1 MLQPDWNGQRA
12 GNTRGPEGRTPHLAA
27 IPVERARPES
37 RPTWLPGAGGVD
49 PSAADS
55 VIAAAYVE
63 HYAAIRGTALRL
75 TRDPDLAADV
85 TQEAFLRLLLEA
97 RAGRAPDDIRPWLH
111 RTTANLIISRA
122 RRAAVAR
129 HWAPRLVRLDG
140 PAEPDA
146 IVVQREERSELRIA
160 LATLP
165 ATDRVV
171 LLMAAQGATGQE
183 IARHVG
189 RTPAAT
195 RTLLCRARIRL
206 RAAATGIDAGS
217 AVPAGGAPSLPA
229 NARHPVGLNPGAPRG
244 HGHARP

>member
-1 MLQPDWNGQRA
+1 MLQPDWNQQRP
-12 GNTRGPEGRTPHLAA
+12 GSTRGPERGSPLLAA
-27 IPVERARPES
+27 IPAERARPQA
-37 RPTWLPGAGGVD
+37 RPARLPGANGVD

-55 VIAAAYVE
+55 IITAAYVE
-63 HYAAIRGTALRL
+63 HHAAIRGTALRL

-85 TQEAFLRLLLEA
+85 AQEAFLRLLLEA
-97 RAGRAPDDIRPWLH
+97 RAGRAPDDIRAWLH

-129 HWAPRLVRLDG
+129 RWAPRLVRLDG

-146 IVVQREERSELRIA
+146 IAILREDRSDLRIA

-165 ATDRVV
+165 VTDRVA

-183 IARHVG
+183 IARHLG

-195 RTLLCRARIRL
+195 RTLLCRARMRL
-206 RAAATGIDAGS
+206 RAATTDVDACG
-217 AVPAGGAPSLPA
+217 AVTAGVALLLPRMHDIPS
-229 NARHPVGLNPGAPRG
+229 G
-244 HGHARP
+244 